1 MAGKYLY
8 GNLNQ
13 ETVRPTYGGST
24 TDSVKVTV
32 DNDTM
37 IISADVIWDAAL
49 GEIAGKAYPGDSG
62 ARDYK
67 LIQQLT
73 EDLENEIKTASE
85 SRTNLS
91 SKVEAINIDVNKKLT
106 QLTNALTALSTS
118 TSETDNE
125 MLAKC
130 AAETQRALG
139 AEADLLELITN
150 ESKLR
155 DEEDADLEKLI
166 NSLKTSNTTNQS
178 QLQQLIADEAT
189 RAQEAEK
196 NLAEDIK
203 KLSATVTNTA
213 EVLRGEIEKLADN
226 ASVDAVTFEA
236 ALAAEA
242 KARED
247 ADKALETKFDTK
259 TAKLDSTI
267 EHVET
272 SVSTLQADVIKLDS
286 ADTALLNKLTAAQ
299 SDIKD
304 LRKDL
309 TTAKEEIDNAKK
321 STALGNSLLQS
332 KLDQTNED
340 VADLEGKLN
349 TAVDDLTFAIA
360 NVTKDVDTTTKVAHK
375 ELTDTSKQL
384 SDELAQ
390 KVTELQASDTATKT
404 YTDDQVEAVKEEVT
418 NVQSSLTA
426 TQELVTDLQTRVVV
440 LEAARGTIEA
450 RLDSLEGADG
460 GENYAQQIAN
470 INTVLLTVQNNIKT
484 IDIELESVSK
494 SVISLN
500 DKLVTNE
507 TADAELATTVE
518 TNTTAIADAVIR
530 IVACE
535 KAVLL
540 INNSIATLEDRIAT
554 LETDIS
560 DIITDI
566 ANLQTQLGE
575 LNKQLNNVTLLAE
588 EVREQDAKHDKQL
601 DAHETRLLALESEV
615 VQQDVIIEQIAE
627 DTADVQADVDAVRTN
642 LVIEQKA
649 RSSAIAIIRGALE
662 DEIRRATAAEERLVD
677 DIANNST
684 RITNCYNDL
693 VELID
698 NYVTDLKIKDQQLYN
713 AIAAIDIKTVKSQ
726 LTTLT
731 SDFTIF
737 KAETTANIEA
747 VNTSIRV
754 TEAKLQTQIDSIDV
768 NKNSISKV
776 PNDGSELTVYSQ
788 LGEETFVKLAAV
800 EPIQDSIVVRDE
812 NGNIHISSDKT
823 KITDDT
829 AVSKSYVESLVKDLL
844 KDVDID
850 VDACTF
856 DFIEGGKAPVE

>member
-440 LEAARGTIEA
+440 LEAARSTIEA

-460 GENYAQQIAN
+460 SENYAQQIAN

-500 DKLVTNE
+500 DKLVANE

-737 KAETTANIEA
+737 KTETTANIEA